1 MRVYVMTSDKYLP
14 ALRPE
19 LLPLVAEAHQRR
31 PGDLLRFLLRR
42 EAAALGIKIE
52 DDGKLAGAS
61 ASEAE

>member
-1 MRVYVMTSDKYLP
+1 MEP
-14 ALRPE
+14 ADHPYSLKLTRKDRE